1 MTEQPIKI
9 VMRVLSTGLISMMIM
24 SCTTVRGPERGDS
37 PLYVPK
43 TPVLTNVDGK
53 QAASGSLFNPQGA
66 NYLYSDKLATQIGD
80 LITIRLR
87 EQTNATKKADTEIKK
102 DNTTEIA
109 NPTILGKAMAFNS
122 GGYDLSASA
131 DASRQFKAEA
141 DTAQSNLL
149 TGTITVTVNEVLPNG
164 NLIVSGEKWITLNQG
179 DEYIRISGI
188 IRGDDISGTNEI
200 DSAKL
205 ANAKITYSGKGDVA
219 ETNVMGW
226 LARFFNSGFWVF

>member
-9 VMRVLSTGLISMMIM
+9 VMRTLSAVLVSMMIM
-24 SCTTVRGPERGDS
+24 SCTSVRGPERGDS

-43 TPVLTNVDGK
+43 VPNP
-53 QAASGSLFNPQGA
+53 AAYNQPPATGSLFNPQAA
-66 NYLYSDKLATQIGD
+66 NYLYSDKLATQVGD

-109 NPTILGKAMAFNS
+109 NPTILGKAMAFNT

-164 NLIVSGEKWITLNQG
+164 NLMVSGEKWITLNQG